1 MEKGHKENIIRSK
14 IEKVDSV
21 ERSTLLNKTDAVR
34 KNLIPFSVTYSPTLS
49 NIGAIFDKH
58 WHVLNIK
65 NTFGNVFKVTQSQ
78 PSAKNTSL
86 RQIIDRN
93 TIRDNQ
99 KLLKFKQNATKGE
112 CIPCNTS
119 RCLSSQQIV
128 AITLFASAQTKEKFN
143 IYHKVSCKSIYDICL
158 LECFHL
164 LQNAICRKVRNLFS
178 HKIEQS
184 QKGYKKS

>member
-65 NTFGNVFKVTQSQ
+65 NTFGNVFK
-78 PSAKNTSL
+78 
-86 RQIIDRN
+86 
-93 TIRDNQ
+93 
-99 KLLKFKQNATKGE
+99 ATPV
-112 CIPCNTS
+112 I
-119 RCLSSQQIV
+119 
-128 AITLFASAQTKEKFN
+128 AF
-143 IYHKVSCKSIYDICL
+143 HKKYVVKTN
-158 LECFHL
+158 H
-164 LQNAICRKVRNLFS
+164 
-178 HKIEQS
+178 
-184 QKGYKKS
+184 